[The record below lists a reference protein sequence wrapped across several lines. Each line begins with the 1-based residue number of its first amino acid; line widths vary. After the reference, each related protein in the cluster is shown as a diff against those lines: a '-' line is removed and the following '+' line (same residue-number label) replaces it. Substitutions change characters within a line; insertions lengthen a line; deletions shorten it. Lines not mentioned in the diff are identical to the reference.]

1 MTKKP
6 GLALPSCRLCGGMRY
21 TRESGTFVQYGPHH
35 YAHQAC
41 YLEAGKSFDALT
53 PEQQAEFP
61 KWLLR
66 RYSLSSR

>member
-1 MTKKP
+1 
-6 GLALPSCRLCGGMRY
+6 MRY